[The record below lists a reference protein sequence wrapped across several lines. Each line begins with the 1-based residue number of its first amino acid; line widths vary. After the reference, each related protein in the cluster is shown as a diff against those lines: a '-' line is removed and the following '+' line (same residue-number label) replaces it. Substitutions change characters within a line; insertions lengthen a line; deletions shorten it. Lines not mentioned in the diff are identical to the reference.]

1 MMRPNQKLP
10 WLHEI
15 DVPPPT
21 PPPFSGEPELGKAW
35 QRLQVLHTPFRKI
48 DADEYRW
55 IVGWLADLERL
66 FFEHSAL
73 EPYYEE
79 CYAPE
84 SRALVPNAVAEPSR
98 EVTHVAT
105 IQAQFMEEVFYTL
118 ELDRHANA
126 VDNRGWM
133 NLFRRWG
140 RSRLFNQRLDEL
152 RAVLTLQF
160 LSFYDLYV
168 RNYPV
173 RIDEEPVPH
182 PWDSPLRRRDPRAP
196 TEFPPE
202 RTGGLPGPLLRAQ
215 DEPSVP
221 RVAPTAPAVL
231 PGIYLDSG
239 IQEAGS
245 RPPSL
250 EEQAVSAPASARP
263 GPYKPGGEGGRPP
276 LEDTGGK
283 AGRSA
288 PPLPNE

>member
-105 IQAQFMEEVFYTL
+105 IQAQFMEEAFYTL

-140 RSRLFNQRLDEL
+140 RSSLFNQRLDEL
-152 RAVLTLQF
+152 RSVLTLQF
-160 LSFYDLYV
+160 LSFYDLYL
-168 RNYPV
+168 RYYPV

-182 PWDSPLRRRDPRAP
+182 PWDSPLRRLDPRAVVRA
-196 TEFPPE
+196 PE
-202 RTGGLPGPLLRAQ
+202 RTGGPPGPLIRAQ
-215 DEPSVP
+215 DEPSIP
-221 RVAPTAPAVL
+221 RVGPDEPTKL

-239 IQEAGS
+239 IQEAGTK
-245 RPPSL
+245 PPSQ
-250 EEQAVSAPASARP
+250 EEQTVSAPASARDDAS
-263 GPYKPGGEGGRPP
+263 KLAAEGGRTPP
-276 LEDTGGK
+276 EDAGGRS
-283 AGRSA
+283 GGSA
-288 PPLPNE
+288 PPVPNE